1 MFAIL
6 SIFISRFGLGL
17 GNGISEV
24 PHILQLI
31 LPDVHL
37 PDDKSLYEP
46 IKDNI
51 ANILDIT
58 GTSSLEIVKFIT
70 TKGINLQILLLP
82 HNFNFFK
89 YHICQYCRVC
99 QLLES
104 PSRIHLCVATSMR
117 SS

>member
-31 LPDVHL
+31 LPDVHF

-46 IKDNI
+46 ITDNI

-58 GTSSLEIVKFIT
+58 GTSSLEIAKFIT
-70 TKGINLQILLLP
+70 NKKGIYLQILLLP

-89 YHICQYCRVC
+89 YHICQ
-99 QLLES
+99 
-104 PSRIHLCVATSMR
+104 
-117 SS
+117 